1 MDFVE
6 IDVLCKEDL
15 KDILTAELCQMGYE
29 SFLETSDGFKAY
41 KQHRYVLNTSFKSRK
56 LVDKNW
62 NEDWEKSFEP
72 IETDGKCRIRA
83 SFRPA
88 KNSLSFEIIIDPKCP
103 SVQANT
109 RLPGRC

>member
-41 KQHRYVLNTSFKSRK
+41 QQQRYVLNTSFKY
-56 LVDKNW
+56 LV
-62 NEDWEKSFEP
+62 
-72 IETDGKCRIRA
+72 
-83 SFRPA
+83 
-88 KNSLSFEIIIDPKCP
+88 
-103 SVQANT
+103 
-109 RLPGRC
+109 